1 MGGKIKKKNSWMKI
15 WQSISNVLKLHIS
28 FNLEIIQTKIY
39 HMKILWNFRNIYR
52 NQSKKNT
59 EFDKNLT
66 LRGVI
71 LLFIVEKYSTV
82 NV

>member
-1 MGGKIKKKNSWMKI
+1 
-15 WQSISNVLKLHIS
+15 
-28 FNLEIIQTKIY
+28 
-39 HMKILWNFRNIYR
+39 MKILWNFRNIYR

-71 LLFIVEKYSTV
+71 LLFIVEKYFTV